1 MTNRK
6 GRLAAAACGGAA
18 LVFAVGFGVGGV
30 QDAAGEQPNSATS
43 PSSGTAPSGS
53 DGGGA
58 LPVQPVG
65 GGACII
71 GLNCGCIP
79 RITCPTPHARPGT
92 AGTNQHNAPA
102 PQNP

>member
-1 MTNRK
+1 MANRR
-6 GRLAAAACGGAA
+6 GRRAAAWCGGAA
-18 LVFAVGFGVGGV
+18 LVLAVGLGLGGS
-30 QDAAGEQPNSATS
+30 DEPATAAIGTS
-43 PSSGTAPSGS
+43 SSVTPAPLPAG

-65 GGACII
+65 GGACIV

-79 RITCPTPHARPGT
+79 RRTCPTPHARPGIPG
-92 AGTNQHNAPA
+92 ANQHNAPA